1 MTKGRKKNCGCSMK
15 GGKSPYP
22 ISSAVAAEY
31 TPRMKIVNIDGVPRA
46 VTYDAAGTS
55 TSGNS
60 AQMNYMIKTPMVSG
74 GAKTK
79 RKTMKKK
86 ILSKKGGKYWTHTG
100 RSSKINRNVNY
111 NKFKVKEINGKT
123 YLIDNMG
130 RMNML
135 PEKIN
140 NTSKINSVAAKLNE
154 NNENYNE
161 LLKELENLMK
171 ENKKGGR
178 KKTKKTKKQVKRKIH
193 KGPRGGKYYMSKGKK
208 VYV

>member
-1 MTKGRKKNCGCSMK
+1 MTKDRKKNCGCSMK

-60 AQMNYMIKTPMVSG
+60 AQMNYMIKTPLVSG

-79 RKTMKKK
+79 RKTIKKKATKKTMKK
-86 ILSKKGGKYWTHTG
+86 
-100 RSSKINRNVNY
+100 
-111 NKFKVKEINGKT
+111 
-123 YLIDNMG
+123 
-130 RMNML
+130 
-135 PEKIN
+135 P
-140 NTSKINSVAAKLNE
+140 
-154 NNENYNE
+154 
-161 LLKELENLMK
+161 
-171 ENKKGGR
+171 
-178 KKTKKTKKQVKRKIH
+178 KKTMKKTKKQVKHKIH